1 MSVITPPRKD
11 HTRTSD
17 LRLVLHQVRYEQ
29 KAFWINKVGALFTIG
44 FSVLFLVM
52 LGATNGKQTISY
64 LGNITN
70 DDYYVPGFIAYGIMS
85 ACFSMLTVNIV
96 VRRETGLLKRL
107 RLTPLPT
114 WALLVSIFISTAIVA
129 VAQVVVLLLIGRF
142 GYAVPFPREWLAF
155 LFVIA
160 VGIASF
166 TAMGM
171 AISSVIPN
179 QETAG
184 PVTSVAFFVL
194 LFLSG
199 LWFPL
204 QASSGLAKFS
214 NFFPVRHLLLAVRAP
229 FEQQPGVSPWAWHD
243 LGIVVAWGIVA
254 AVVAMRRFRW
264 SPHRN

>member
-1 MSVITPPRKD
+1 
-11 HTRTSD
+11 
-17 LRLVLHQVRYEQ
+17 VLHQVRYEQ
-29 KAFWINKVGALFTIG
+29 NAFWINKVGAIFTIG

-52 LGATNGKQTISY
+52 LGATDGKQTISY
-64 LGNITN
+64 LGNITL
-70 DDYYVPGFIAYGIMS
+70 DQYYVPGFIAYGVMS
-85 ACFSMLTVNIV
+85 ACFSMLTINIV
-96 VRRETGLLKRL
+96 IRRETGLLKRL

-114 WALLVSIFISTAIVA
+114 WALLLSIFISTAIVA
-129 VAQVVVLLLIGRF
+129 LVQVVVLLLIGRF
-142 GYAVPFPREWLAF
+142 GYDVPFPREWLAF
-155 LFVIA
+155 LLVLV

-171 AISSVIPN
+171 AVSSVIPN

-204 QASSGLAKFS
+204 QANSGLAKFS

-229 FEQQPGVSPWAWHD
+229 FEQQPSASPWAWHD
-243 LGIVVAWGIVA
+243 LGIVAAWGVIAAIVSI
-254 AVVAMRRFRW
+254 RRFRW

>member
-1 MSVITPPRKD
+1 
-11 HTRTSD
+11 
-17 LRLVLHQVRYEQ
+17 
-29 KAFWINKVGALFTIG
+29 
-44 FSVLFLVM
+44 
-52 LGATNGKQTISY
+52 
-64 LGNITN
+64 
-70 DDYYVPGFIAYGIMS
+70 
-85 ACFSMLTVNIV
+85 
-96 VRRETGLLKRL
+96 
-107 RLTPLPT
+107 LPT

-155 LFVIA
+155 LFVIV